1 VSNYLEG
8 DTFSQTGA
16 WLTTTA
22 RRNPEALLL
31 LAAGC
36 VLLMRSGGSSSSRTP
51 TREQY
56 SDEYQGHATGQSYR
70 SAAPKAA
77 AKMGDAISRFGE
89 TAGEYASDIK
99 ERISESAGGY
109 AESVSEFAQDARRS
123 ISGQSDRLRR
133 QARSTVQEGMSR
145 VLRQQPLAVAAA
157 GLPAGAVIA
166 AVFPSTRIEK
176 RALGGAH
183 EALAEAA
190 SKAGE
195 SLMGA
200 AGKAGERLQAA
211 AAERG
216 LTQDGLTNL
225 AGDVAG
231 TFANAVGGKDDSHR
245 AATTAPQAPGKAE
258 DIRKTETSRAAG
270 AGPTGA
276 QPGGRSNR

>member
-1 VSNYLEG
+1 VSNYLES

-31 LAAGC
+31 VAAGC
-36 VLLMRSGGSSSSRTP
+36 VLLMRSGGRSSSRTP
-51 TREQY
+51 AHRQY
-56 SDEYQGHATGQSYR
+56 SDAYQEYEPRPSSR
-70 SAAPKAA
+70 SAAHKAA
-77 AKMGDAISRFGE
+77 ATAGDAISRVGE

-99 ERISESAGGY
+99 QRISETAGGY
-109 AESVSEFAQDARRS
+109 AQSASEFAQEAGRS
-123 ISGQSDRLRR
+123 ISGQSERLRR
-133 QARSTVQEGMSR
+133 HAQSTMQEGMSR
-145 VLRQQPLAVAAA
+145 VLREKPLAVAAA
-157 GLPAGAVIA
+157 GLAAGAVIA
-166 AVFPSTRIEK
+166 AVFPSTRIEN

-183 EALAEAA
+183 DALAGAA

-200 AGKAGERLQAA
+200 AGKAGERLKEV

-216 LTQDGLTNL
+216 LTPDGLANL

-231 TFANAVGGKDDSHR
+231 TFANAVSGKDDSYR
-245 AATTAPQAPGKAE
+245 GATTVPQGPATGGDRAKNE
-258 DIRKTETSRAAG
+258 NSRTAG
-270 AGPTGA
+270 LGPAGA